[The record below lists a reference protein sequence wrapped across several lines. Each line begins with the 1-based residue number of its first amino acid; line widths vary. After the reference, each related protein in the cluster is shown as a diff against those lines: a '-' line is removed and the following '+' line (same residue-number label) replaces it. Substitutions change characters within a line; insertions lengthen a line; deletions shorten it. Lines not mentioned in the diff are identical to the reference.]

1 MTSVDKIEHVTI
13 FIPKKYFISI
23 EAGLLYGKCVQH
35 ADTVKFFIVSNKEH
49 QNLELIGIVDE
60 QYHNNDIRNVVRLG
74 KSSDGKGYKV
84 KEVVFNGINLENLDI
99 SSLYLI
105 VYDGFENIDSKFKT
119 GTLSDDQRYDVI
131 YLSTL
136 IDITNSQ
143 QETLVKECSI
153 KLRQLFKY
161 YILSIYNLI
170 SWMLSPLRPLF
181 KQTAIFR
188 HFSDWIVCVKNY
200 GFDNGKAWTL
210 IFDMSAGILLLA
222 FLLKLGNLG
231 EYLMQFTKLIVNNL
245 HTLLI
250 ALKGSPVGLKLNVLL
265 NNFFLDCF
273 IYHVDLWWSFLVVMA
288 PAIQY
293 LSYPLAGLGLLGLS
307 FQLALLSD
315 ILTIISLH
323 AHCFYI
329 YAAVLYKIEVIGIKA
344 LWRVVLG
351 RRKNVLRNRVESHEY
366 MSRQLFL
373 ATMFFAA
380 LLFLSP
386 TVLVYYIVF
395 ASLRFGIY
403 CITYLLMVIRKKII
417 VLPVYNFIKWSR
429 GSYACPDCME
439 LKVCDTYPV
448 KSTLSKNHV
457 TVLSIEPK
465 SSTPWGKSLFDVQQE
480 INQNDPISIGKF
492 IKGLIKGEMMGFIQ
506 PEQKLRD

>member
-1 MTSVDKIEHVTI
+1 MTSIDKVPVEHITI
-13 FIPKKYFISI
+13 FIPKKYFQLPETS
-23 EAGLLYGKCVQH
+23 LLYGKCVQH
-35 ADTVKFFIVSNKEH
+35 ENTVKFFIVSNQEH
-49 QNLELIGIVDE
+49 HDLECIGIVDGR
-60 QYHNNDIRNVVRLG
+60 DDFKNVVRLS
-74 KSSDGKGYKV
+74 KQDDGKGLKV
-84 KEVVFNGINLENLDI
+84 KEIVLNDI
-99 SSLYLI
+99 SIDKLDVISSIYLTI
-105 VYDGFENIDSKFKT
+105 YDGLENIDFKFKT
-119 GTLSDDQRYDVI
+119 GTLSDDQRYDII

-136 IDITNSQ
+136 LDITRSN

-153 KLRQLFKY
+153 KLRQLFRFY
-161 YILSIYNLI
+161 FLSLYNYL
-170 SWMLSPLRPLF
+170 SWALSPLRPLV

-188 HFSDWIVCVKNY
+188 HFSDWIICVKSY

-210 IFDMSAGILLLA
+210 IFDISAGILLLGT
-222 FLLKLGNLG
+222 FLHLGNTG

-245 HTLLI
+245 RSLLI

-273 IYHVDLWWSFLVVMA
+273 IYHVDLWWTFLVVMA

-293 LSYPLAGLGLLGLS
+293 LSYPLAVLGLLGLS

-315 ILTIISLH
+315 ILTIITLH

-395 ASLRFGIY
+395 AS
-403 CITYLLMVIRKKII
+403 V
-417 VLPVYNFIKWSR
+417 
-429 GSYACPDCME
+429 
-439 LKVCDTYPV
+439 
-448 KSTLSKNHV
+448 
-457 TVLSIEPK
+457 
-465 SSTPWGKSLFDVQQE
+465 SLYED
-480 INQNDPISIGKF
+480 
-492 IKGLIKGEMMGFIQ
+492 
-506 PEQKLRD
+506 

>member
-1 MTSVDKIEHVTI
+1 MTSIDKIPVEHITI
-13 FIPKKYFISI
+13 FIPKKYFLHP
-23 EAGLLYGKCVQH
+23 ETGLLYGKCVQH
-35 ADTVKFFIVSNKEH
+35 DETVKFFVVSNKEH
-49 QNLELIGIVDE
+49 HDLESIAMVDGP
-60 QYHNNDIRNVVRLG
+60 DDLKNVVRLN
-74 KSSDGKGYKV
+74 KLEEGKGLKV
-84 KEVVFNGINLENLDI
+84 KEVVVNGNPIEKLEVI
-99 SSLYLI
+99 SSIYLT
-105 VYDGFENIDSKFKT
+105 VYDGLENIDSKFKT
-119 GTLSDDQRYDVI
+119 GTLNDDQRYDII

-136 IDITNSQ
+136 LDITRSN

-153 KLRQLFKY
+153 KLRQLFRFY
-161 YILSIYNLI
+161 FLSLYNFL
-170 SWMLSPLRPLF
+170 SWTLSPMRPLF

-188 HFSDWIVCVKNY
+188 HFNDWIVCVRSY

-210 IFDMSAGILLLA
+210 IFDMSAGILLLGL
-222 FLLKLGNLG
+222 LLKLGNPG

-245 HTLLI
+245 RSLLI

-273 IYHVDLWWSFLVVMA
+273 IYHVDLWWTFLVVTA

-293 LSYPLAGLGLLGLS
+293 LSYPLAVLGLLGLS
-307 FQLALLSD
+307 FQLALISD
-315 ILTIISLH
+315 ILTIITLH

-395 ASLRFGIY
+395 ASVSLHRILDRFK
-403 CITYLLMVIRKKII
+403 TDFQ
-417 VLPVYNFIKWSR
+417 YN
-429 GSYACPDCME
+429 
-439 LKVCDTYPV
+439 
-448 KSTLSKNHV
+448 
-457 TVLSIEPK
+457 
-465 SSTPWGKSLFDVQQE
+465 SSSVSAFTAS
-480 INQNDPISIGKF
+480 PIC
-492 IKGLIKGEMMGFIQ
+492 LW
-506 PEQKLRD
+506 

>member
-1 MTSVDKIEHVTI
+1 MTSIDRIPIEHITI
-13 FIPKKYFISI
+13 FIPKKYFHCP
-23 EAGLLYGKCVQH
+23 ETGLLYGKFLQH
-35 ADTVKFFIVSNKEH
+35 ENTIKFFIVSNQEH
-49 QNLELIGIVDE
+49 HDLECIGIVDGRDDF
-60 QYHNNDIRNVVRLG
+60 YNNIVRLG
-74 KSSDGKGYKV
+74 RQEDGRGLKV
-84 KEVVFNGINLENLDI
+84 KEIVLNGVLIDKLEGI
-99 SSLYLI
+99 SSIYLTI
-105 VYDGFENIDSKFKT
+105 YDGLENIDSKFKT
-119 GTLSDDQRYDVI
+119 GTLNDDQRYDII

-136 IDITNSQ
+136 LDITRSN
-143 QETLVKECSI
+143 QETLMKECSI
-153 KLRQLFKY
+153 KLRQLFRFY
-161 YILSIYNLI
+161 FLSLYNVL
-170 SWMLSPLRPLF
+170 SWALSPLRPLM

-188 HFSDWIVCVKNY
+188 HFSDWIVCVRSY

-210 IFDMSAGILLLA
+210 IFDMSAGILLLGA
-222 FLLKLGNLG
+222 LLYIGNTG

-245 HTLLI
+245 RSLLI

-273 IYHVDLWWSFLVVMA
+273 IYHVDLWWTFLVVMA

-293 LSYPLAGLGLLGLS
+293 LSYPLAVLGLLGLS

-315 ILTIISLH
+315 ILTIIALH

-395 ASLRFGIY
+395 AS
-403 CITYLLMVIRKKII
+403 V
-417 VLPVYNFIKWSR
+417 
-429 GSYACPDCME
+429 SYFQ
-439 LKVCDTYPV
+439 
-448 KSTLSKNHV
+448 
-457 TVLSIEPK
+457 PK
-465 SSTPWGKSLFDVQQE
+465 FHLTF
-480 INQNDPISIGKF
+480 
-492 IKGLIKGEMMGFIQ
+492 
-506 PEQKLRD
+506 

>member
-1 MTSVDKIEHVTI
+1 MTSIDNFPVENITI
-13 FIPKKYFISI
+13 FIPKKYFATP
-23 EAGLLYGKCVQH
+23 EAGLLYGKCIQH
-35 ADTVKFFIVSNKEH
+35 EKTIKFFIVSRVEH
-49 QNLELIGIVDE
+49 QNLDNIGAVDCE
-60 QYHNNDIRNVVRLG
+60 DFAENVVKLT
-74 KSSDGKGYKV
+74 KDPADGKLKV
-84 KEVVFNGINLENLDI
+84 KEIILNGLAIGELNSI
-99 SSLYLI
+99 YLTT
-105 VYDGFENIDSKFKT
+105 YDGLENIDSKFKT
-119 GTLSDDQRYDVI
+119 GSLSDDQRYDII

-136 IDITNSQ
+136 LDLTHRNR
-143 QETLVKECSI
+143 ETLFQECSV
-153 KLRQLFKY
+153 KLRQLLKFY
-161 YILSIYNLI
+161 FMLVFNFLSWI
-170 SWMLSPLRPLF
+170 MSPLKPVL
-181 KQTAIFR
+181 KHTAIFR
-188 HFSDWIVCVKNY
+188 HFSDWIVCVRNY

-210 IFDMSAGILLLA
+210 IFDMSAGILLLGL
-222 FLLKLGNLG
+222 LLKLGNLG
-231 EYLMQFTKLIVNNL
+231 EYLMQFTKFIINNL
-245 HTLLI
+245 RALLI

-273 IYHVDLWWSFLVVMA
+273 IYHVDLWWTFLVVMA

-293 LSYPLAGLGLLGLS
+293 LSYPLAALGLLGVS

-315 ILTIISLH
+315 ILTIITLH

-329 YAAVLYKIEVIGIKA
+329 YAAVLYKIEVIGIQA

-373 ATMFFAA
+373 ATMIFAS

-403 CITYLLMVIRKKII
+403 CITYLLMVFRKKII
-417 VLPVYNFIKWSR
+417 VLPIYNFIKWIR
-429 GSYACPDCME
+429 GRYACPDCME
-439 LKVCDTYPV
+439 LNVLETYALKAD
-448 KSTLSKNHV
+448 KSTKNCV

-465 SSTPWGKSLFDVQQE
+465 SSTPWRSSLFDAQQE
-480 INQNDPISIGKF
+480 INQNEPLSIGEF
-492 IKGLIKGEMMGFIQ
+492 IKGLIKGKMMGFIQ